1 MINANDGITVGDAL
15 VFLYA
20 ACSQWKIEPK
30 ERYTGDFNVKTKHPV
45 LFVGN
50 THDGLTPLVSAKNV
64 SSTFEGSVVL
74 TVDGY
79 GVSLVHPDSLFSTAL
94 EVKSSTNNIVL

>member
-1 MINANDGITVGDAL
+1 M

-20 ACSQWKIEPK
+20 TCAQWKIEPK

-45 LFVGN
+45 LFIGN
-50 THDGLTPLVSAKNV
+50 TNDGLTPLVSAKNV

-79 GVSLVHPDSLFSTAL
+79 GVSFIYPSLLFSSEDGTW
-94 EVKSSTNNIVL
+94 EQH